1 MSMSE
6 VHLKKSVSSF
16 AYWLHKRQVRPDKNQ
31 LERFFDEVK
40 MFCMLSFY
48 LGLNFAI
55 FVLPVLGYLAYN
67 GNVSCRCL
75 VVLTLIDYA
84 IPLRLGDSL
93 WLEWCVWCND
103 VAGKRSYFDAEVVFE
118 SEDFPPTKNY
128 LLVYH
133 PHSLFG
139 VAYNVMTSA
148 LYNKFGIIT
157 LFTGADVLAYLPLL
171 RRALSWWGF
180 TPVGASSMRKNL
192 VRPHPFNA
200 LTLMPGGVA
209 EMFFGLE
216 HEQVILAR
224 RKGFCK
230 LALTTGCS
238 LVPVYT
244 FGANEVYTRAF
255 GARSM
260 AARLSSL
267 LRVSLVCWFGRF
279 GIPFGFLPH
288 QQKLVV
294 AIGKPMEV
302 ARVASGEPSREQV
315 EALHARY
322 VAELRGL
329 YAKHK
334 HRMGSEW
341 AARRDQLYL
350 EDEALPGEPED
361 QAAASKKEQ

>member
-1 MSMSE
+1 MSKGE
-6 VHLKKSVSSF
+6 VHLRKAVSAF
-16 AYWLHKRQVRPDKNQ
+16 AYWLHLRQVDPDKSATA
-31 LERFFDEVK
+31 RFMDEVK
-40 MFCMLSFY
+40 MVCMTSFY
-48 LGLNFAI
+48 LGLNFVAI
-55 FVLPVLGYLAYN
+55 VLPVIAYQAYH
-67 GNVSCRCL
+67 GSLLCRGL

-84 IPLRLGDSL
+84 IPLNLPAL
-93 WLEWCVWCND
+93 WLEWCVYCND
-103 VAGKRSYFDAEVVFE
+103 VAGKHSYFGAEVIFE

-139 VAYNVMTSA
+139 VAYNCMTSA
-148 LYNKFGIIT
+148 LYDKFGIIT
-157 LFTGADVLAYLPLL
+157 LFTGADVLAALPLL

-180 TPVGASSMRKNL
+180 TPVSARSMKKNL

-209 EMFFGLE
+209 EMFYGLE
-216 HEQVILAR
+216 HEQVILAK

-255 GARSM
+255 GARSL

-267 LRVSLVCWFGRF
+267 LRVSLVYWSGRF
-279 GIPFGFLPH
+279 GIPYGFLPH
-288 QQKLVV
+288 RQKLVV
-294 AIGKPMEV
+294 AIGAPIDV
-302 ARVASGEPSREQV
+302 NRVPSGEPSAAQI

-322 VAELRGL
+322 VEELKHL

-334 HRMGSEW
+334 HRMGEEW
-341 AARRDQLYL
+341 AARRPKLYL
-350 EDEALPGEPED
+350 EDESLPGESFG
-361 QAAASKKEQ
+361 AVKKAQ